1 MTTFSTTTNNP
12 IQGSVVQT
20 TGNGC
25 ILATSRMN
33 KSTTVSN
40 IYCNGKYNYLIIT
53 PAVSIDQN
61 YDNGNANYYIE
72 DDDDIDINLT
82 AQSIINNNDNSDRST
97 ENSQTNLKSS
107 MVILNQ
113 RSNLMP
119 KRTRSH
125 SWRWCT
131 LLCSAIKC
139 FGNSTGFSATAAS
152 VAANSTSYTNNNI
165 ARNFVT
171 SDNNV
176 VDLIVTNETQCK
188 NENIPYD
195 L

>member
-1 MTTFSTTTNNP
+1 
-12 IQGSVVQT
+12 
-20 TGNGC
+20 
-25 ILATSRMN
+25 MN

-40 IYCNGKYNYLIIT
+40 IYCNSKYNYLIIT

-61 YDNGNANYYIE
+61 YDNGNANYYI
-72 DDDDIDINLT
+72 DDDDDGDDDDDDDDKIDINLN
-82 AQSIINNNDNSDRST
+82 AQNTNNNNNLERQT
-97 ENSQTNLKSS
+97 RKSQNNRKSES

-139 FGNSTGFSATAAS
+139 FGNSTGFSAAAAAS

-165 ARNFVT
+165 ARNFVS

-176 VDLIVTNETQCK
+176 FDLIVTNETHCK
-188 NENIPYD
+188 KANIPYD

>member
-1 MTTFSTTTNNP
+1 MVQTTTN
-12 IQGSVVQT
+12 
-20 TGNGC
+20 GC
-25 ILATSRMN
+25 IVKASCMN

-53 PAVSIDQN
+53 PAVAIDQN
-61 YDNGNANYYIE
+61 YDNGNGNYYIDDDDVDD
-72 DDDDIDINLT
+72 DDDDIDINLN
-82 AQSIINNNDNSDRST
+82 AQTTNNNNNSKRST
-97 ENSQTNLKSS
+97 KKSQTNFKSS

-139 FGNSTGFSATAAS
+139 FGNSTGFPAAAAS
-152 VAANSTSYTNNNI
+152 VAANTTSYTNNNI
-165 ARNFVT
+165 ARNFV
-171 SDNNV
+171 SPDNSV
-176 VDLIVTNETQCK
+176 LDLIVTNETQCK
-188 NENIPYD
+188 NENTPYD

>member
-1 MTTFSTTTNNP
+1 
-12 IQGSVVQT
+12 
-20 TGNGC
+20 
-25 ILATSRMN
+25 MN

-61 YDNGNANYYIE
+61 YDNGNSNYTYIGDDDD
-72 DDDDIDINLT
+72 DDDDIDINLN
-82 AQSIINNNDNSDRST
+82 AHNNNLRRNANRR
-97 ENSQTNLKSS
+97 NQKSS
-107 MVILNQ
+107 MVVLNQ

-139 FGNSTGFSATAAS
+139 FGNSTGFSAAAAS
-152 VAANSTSYTNNNI
+152 VAAHNTNTTSYTNNNNI
-165 ARNFVT
+165 ARNFVSSET
-171 SDNNV
+171 NV
-176 VDLIVTNETQCK
+176 LDLIVTNETHCK
-188 NENIPYD
+188 NDKIPTYN

>member
-1 MTTFSTTTNNP
+1 
-12 IQGSVVQT
+12 
-20 TGNGC
+20 
-25 ILATSRMN
+25 MN

-61 YDNGNANYYIE
+61 YDNGNSNYYIDDD
-72 DDDDIDINLT
+72 DDDDIDINLN
-82 AQSIINNNDNSDRST
+82 ANNNNV
-97 ENSQTNLKSS
+97 QTNSNGQNHKNS
-107 MVILNQ
+107 MIILNQ
-113 RSNLMP
+113 RSKLMP

-139 FGNSTGFSATAAS
+139 FGNSTGFSVAAAS
-152 VAANSTSYTNNNI
+152 VAANNTHTTSYTNNNDNNNI
-165 ARNFVT
+165 ARNFV
-171 SDNNV
+171 SSENNV
-176 VDLIVTNETQCK
+176 LDLIVTNETHCK
-188 NENIPYD
+188 NDNQPYD